1 MLCNPLFVSFCWW
14 FVLYPASEPEV
25 ASWYSSVLVP
35 WQQIITQALVWS
47 MDPAMAAFLANQDL
61 WHNLGSDRGELKKEE
76 EGTLLRRTEQEAVLC
91 QASI

>member
-1 MLCNPLFVSFCWW
+1 MYYTQLQNQKLLAGTV
-14 FVLYPASEPEV
+14 
-25 ASWYSSVLVP
+25 SVLLA

>member
-1 MLCNPLFVSFCWW
+1 
-14 FVLYPASEPEV
+14 
-25 ASWYSSVLVP
+25 
-35 WQQIITQALVWS
+35 

-76 EGTLLRRTEQEAVLC
+76 GTLLRRTEQEAVLC

>member
-1 MLCNPLFVSFCWW
+1 
-14 FVLYPASEPEV
+14 
-25 ASWYSSVLVP
+25 
-35 WQQIITQALVWS
+35 